1 MANAVNFFRRVDA
14 FWFGKGSPVTLG
26 LLRIFLGLL
35 VFGQLALTLGD
46 FEAWFTE
53 VGFFPT
59 QLINRFLNYPSNL
72 VFAGTPLQFSL
83 PFTIPRMAPLNGV
96 TSYQLT
102 LGVYIGTMILALM
115 FTLGWRTRIVGF
127 LLALGLIAIHYRAVL
142 MIHGGDTL
150 LRLAIIYLAFSQC
163 GKALSL
169 DRLRELRK
177 GTAPTVPAEVP
188 LWPVRLIQYQVALCY
203 FTTVWWKLQGV
214 HWKDGT
220 ATWYP
225 SVMDEFHRF
234 PVPDLLERQ
243 PFVMLATYGTLLV
256 ELGLA
261 LFPFFPKYR
270 KTILILGLLMHG
282 YIEWHFN
289 IPLFSYVITSMYI
302 AFYTGD
308 EITAWFQ
315 RLGAKLQKRWPL
327 ILNSDRSATEVS
339 ALNSMG
345 WPIFQSRNPK
355 VGKVELE

>member
-1 MANAVNFFRRVDA
+1 MEIAVSWFRRVDA

-26 LLRIFLGLL
+26 LLRILLGLL

-72 VFAGTPLQFSL
+72 VFPGTPLQFSL
-83 PFTIPRMAPLNGV
+83 PFTIPRFAPLNGV

-102 LGVYIGTMILALM
+102 LAVYVGTMVLALL
-115 FTLGWRTRIVGF
+115 FTVGWRTRVVGI
-127 LLALGLIAIHYRAVL
+127 LLALGLISIHYRAVL

-169 DRLRELRK
+169 DRLRDLRTGK
-177 GTAPTVPAEVP
+177 ASAILEDVS
-188 LWPVRLIQYQVALCY
+188 LWPQRLIQYQVALCY

-243 PFVMLATYGTLLV
+243 PFVMLATYGTLFV

-261 LFPFFPKYR
+261 VFPFIKPYR
-270 KTILILGLLMHG
+270 KTILIMGLLMHG

-289 IPLFSYVITSMYI
+289 IPVFSYVITSMYI
-302 AFYTGD
+302 AFYHGD
-308 EITAWFQ
+308 EISGWFQ
-315 RLGAKLQKRWPL
+315 RLGAKLSRKMPW
-327 ILNSDRSATEVS
+327 ILNSDRSTAEVA
-339 ALNSMG
+339 ALNTMG
-345 WPIFQSRNPK
+345 WPIFQERAPK
-355 VGKVELE
+355 TGKVELE